1 MLRVGE
7 VEPSLG
13 CKGRQT
19 LGLMVSL
26 RPEASVPI
34 VFEEVNAG
42 TRDPIF
48 LILVF
53 SQHIFN
59 WPDRNRAKIEMGL
72 SASVM
77 N

>member
-13 CKGRQT
+13 CKGRQP

-26 RPEASVPI
+26 RPEVSVPI

-42 TRDPIF
+42 TGDPIF
-48 LILVF
+48 
-53 SQHIFN
+53 
-59 WPDRNRAKIEMGL
+59 
-72 SASVM
+72 
-77 N
+77 